1 METWAESTATP
12 LCPQCRATFRK
23 EELRLNVAM
32 DKATRDLPVKCNSQG
47 CQWKGN
53 YSDANDHLRH
63 CPKVRER
70 CPNEGCQHVAAREE
84 MTAHACPKERIA
96 CSGCQLSVTRE
107 RLQFHRTSLCRNSA
121 VLCPLRCGAS
131 LPRMN
136 INLHLH
142 KCPEK
147 ASMCQVPGCKKIVK
161 KKDMN
166 VHLKEASTSH
176 FALQSGEIKRLRG
189 IIYYKKCNIE
199 PIEPKV
205 ERVVSFCWRIPN
217 FVESRR
223 QQASDAIGD
232 KPLTSGPFI
241 DDNCRW
247 RGLYS
252 GQQKLF
258 LQLLSAFHPVTGEIQ
273 IVMAPGSDNEQV
285 LDLDIVSLKEGEM
298 WGRRIPNVDSLLDGN
313 GSLDVKFII
322 YYFNLY

>member
-1 METWAESTATP
+1 METWAESTATL

-23 EELRLNVAM
+23 EKLRINVAM
-32 DKATRDLPVKCNSQG
+32 DKATRDFPVKCNSKG
-47 CQWKGN
+47 CRWKGN

-107 RLQFHRTSLCRNSA
+107 KLQFHRTSLCRNSA

-131 LPRMN
+131 LPRRN

-142 KCPEK
+142 KCPEN
-147 ASMCQVPGCKKIVK
+147 ASICQVAGYKRIVK
-161 KKDMN
+161 KKDIN
-166 VHLKEASTSH
+166 VHFKEASTSH
-176 FALQSGEIKRLRG
+176 FALQSGGIKRLRG
-189 IIYYKKCNIE
+189 IIYYKKYNIE

-205 ERVVSFCWRIPN
+205 ERVVSFCWRIP
-217 FVESRR
+217 
-223 QQASDAIGD
+223 IPD
-232 KPLTSGPFI
+232 KPLKSGPFI

-258 LQLLSAFHPVTGEIQ
+258 LQLLSASHLVTREIQ
-273 IVMAPGSDNEQV
+273 
-285 LDLDIVSLKEGEM
+285 
-298 WGRRIPNVDSLLDGN
+298 
-313 GSLDVKFII
+313 
-322 YYFNLY
+322 